1 MIGRSVPSGV
11 GVLPRVVLDT
21 NVCLDV
27 FVFDDSAAAVL
38 ARLLAQGRV
47 EAVAC
52 TACRDEWLRVLEY
65 PALRLGD
72 AARTAAAARYDAGVR
87 LVATPDPAQGIG
99 LPRCADPDD
108 QKFLE
113 LAGAVGA
120 AALVS
125 RDHAVLRLDRRARAV
140 AGFAIVRPADV
151 RCIVG

>member
-1 MIGRSVPSGV
+1 LRDRFPQVV
-11 GVLPRVVLDT
+11 RVLPRVVLDT
-21 NVCLDV
+21 NVCLDL
-27 FVFDDSAAAVL
+27 FVFEDSAAAVL
-38 ARLLAQGRV
+38 TRLLAQGRI

-52 TACRDEWLRVLEY
+52 AACRDEWLRVLDY
-65 PALRLGD
+65 PALRLDD
-72 AARTAAAARYDAGVR
+72 AARAAAATRYDAGVR
-87 LVATPDPAQGIG
+87 IVATPEPTQGSG

-113 LAGAVGA
+113 LAAAVSA

-125 RDHAVLRLDRRARAV
+125 RDHAVLRLDRRARAA